1 MVAVGGEVLLIMP
14 IFQKKLRNSHL
25 AKVLSL
31 PAKVL
36 CIAAT
41 QNGKKIATSLARVIF
56 GESFRGV
63 FEVQWSLKHSTG

>member
-36 CIAAT
+36 
-41 QNGKKIATSLARVIF
+41 NGKKIATSLARVIF